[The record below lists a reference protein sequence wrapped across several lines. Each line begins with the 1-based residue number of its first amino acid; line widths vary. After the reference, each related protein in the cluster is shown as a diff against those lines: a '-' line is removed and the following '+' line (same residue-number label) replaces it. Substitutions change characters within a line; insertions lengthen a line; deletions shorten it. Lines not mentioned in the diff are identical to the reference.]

1 MATVVDTRKV
11 HVWDGANKVAPNLAV
26 TGTDWSKSA
35 LALAAGSH
43 ALKVQGEDKAGNVS
57 GYRTF
62 NIITGSTAKPTVDLL
77 DDTGE
82 STTDNYTN
90 DNTPRI
96 KASVALPIPTGAT
109 AASATSVDKL
119 ALYLADKEVAI
130 TSAAHNSTN
139 ATFQLTEALA
149 DGAHVFKAKWLDKF
163 GTWSALGTALTITV
177 DTASPTAPTIGNL
190 VDGQVIIGTSVNVSG
205 TVS

>member
-11 HVWDGANKVAPNLAV
+11 HVWDGANKVAPNLSI
-26 TGTDWSKSA
+26 TDAKWTKSA

-43 ALKVQGEDKAGNVS
+43 AIKVNGEDKAGNLS
-57 GYRTF
+57 GFRTY
-62 NIITGSTAKPTVDLL
+62 NIITGSTVKPTVDLL

-82 STTDNYTN
+82 SSTDNYTN

-96 KASVALPIPTGAT
+96 KASVALPTPTGAS

-119 ALYLADKEVAI
+119 ALFFKDAELAV
-130 TSAAHNSTN
+130 TNAAHNTAD
-139 ATFQLTEALA
+139 ATFQLTEALP
-149 DGAHVFKAKWLDKF
+149 DGDHIFTAKWLDKF
-163 GTWSALGTALTITV
+163 GTWSALGTSLTITV
-177 DTASPTAPTIGNL
+177 DTASPTAPTIDNL

-205 TVS
+205 GVS

>member
-11 HVWDGANKVAPNLAV
+11 HVWDGANKVAPNLSI
-26 TGTDWSKSA
+26 TGSSWSKSA
-35 LALAAGSH
+35 LALAGGSH
-43 ALKVQGEDKAGNVS
+43 ALKVQGEDKAGNQS
-57 GYRTF
+57 GFRTY
-62 NIITGSTAKPTVDLL
+62 NIITGSSVKPTVDLL

-82 STTDNYTN
+82 SSTDNYTN

-96 KASVALPIPTGAT
+96 EASVALPTPTGAT

-119 ALYLADKEVAI
+119 ALYLADKQVAI
-130 TSAAHNSTN
+130 TNAAHNATS

-149 DGAHVFKAKWLDKF
+149 DGDHIFTAKWLDKF

-177 DTASPTAPTIGNL
+177 DTASPTAPTVDNL

-205 TVS
+205 GVS